1 MIASGG
7 NAIVLGASMAG
18 LLAARV
24 LADFYQSVIV
34 VERDVLPYGMANRR
48 GVPQGRHPHVLMARA
63 PQILEELFPGC
74 MHELVESGCVAW
86 RDGDLSK
93 LHLAFRGHRLAG
105 AGTIPQPSE
114 LVNYARTR
122 AFLDWH
128 VRRRV
133 RDIRNVA
140 MLDGHDAT
148 ELIAAPDRSRI
159 TGVRVIDRSD
169 GSEAVLAAGLVVD
182 ASGRGSRTPLFL
194 DDLGYGRPAED
205 EVFIQLTYASMPVH
219 IALGACTRTTSQSCP
234 SPAIQRVWS
243 CSNARMAPGWSAYAG
258 CVRQAVPNHRD
269 ELLEFAASLAPAAA
283 LSAACKAT
291 PLAEVS
297 RHHMP
302 SNRWRRYDK
311 MSRTPDGSV
320 VLGDAVCSFNPVY
333 GQGVTVAAVESLV
346 LRDCLARGEEGLPRR
361 FFKQSA
367 ETIRIAWQT
376 AVGSDLTMPQAKG
389 PHHAAGE
396 RSTAANGSI
405 DQRLDGSYIGR
416 RRNRPGRGSAV
427 PSGHRNDQTALAVV
441 APVVRLSCR
450 PGATPQ
456 TEVLR
461 DGGGSHLRMTE
472 SCE

>member
-1 MIASGG
+1 M
-7 NAIVLGASMAG
+7 
-18 LLAARV
+18 
-24 LADFYQSVIV
+24 
-34 VERDVLPYGMANRR
+34 R
-48 GVPQGRHPHVLMARA
+48 G
-63 PQILEELFPGC
+63 
-74 MHELVESGCVAW
+74 
-86 RDGDLSK
+86 
-93 LHLAFRGHRLAG
+93 
-105 AGTIPQPSE
+105 
-114 LVNYARTR
+114 
-122 AFLDWH
+122 
-128 VRRRV
+128 
-133 RDIRNVA
+133 
-140 MLDGHDAT
+140 
-148 ELIAAPDRSRI
+148 
-159 TGVRVIDRSD
+159 
-169 GSEAVLAAGLVVD
+169 
-182 ASGRGSRTPLFL
+182 
-194 DDLGYGRPAED
+194 
-205 EVFIQLTYASMPVH
+205 
-219 IALGACTRTTSQSCP
+219 
-234 SPAIQRVWS
+234 
-243 CSNARMAPGWSAYAG
+243 
-258 CVRQAVPNHRD
+258 VRQAVPDHRD